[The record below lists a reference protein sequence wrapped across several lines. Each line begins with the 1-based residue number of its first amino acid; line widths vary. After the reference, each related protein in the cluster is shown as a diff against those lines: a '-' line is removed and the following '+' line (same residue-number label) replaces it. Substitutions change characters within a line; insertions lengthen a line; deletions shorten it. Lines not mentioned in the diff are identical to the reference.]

1 MKSAII
7 EAAEELERQAA
18 GLFDCGDGEAYKAR
32 LLSLAQRLRAKAN
45 QPIRLGPDRWAKE
58 ASFRPESS
66 SPAIPDGW
74 RLVPVEP
81 TYEMQRALHGI
92 YGEARRRWSAAL
104 GVAPTPPG
112 VNESLTTGW
121 VRTTDRLPKMGEGI
135 RVLIYTEGHDFGGEQ
150 YFDVLADDLNECAFP
165 DPEQQPEVCRYAT
178 HWMPMPAP
186 PASEDSTSVE
196 KSSVIRAPQRGGG

>member
-7 EAAEELERQAA
+7 EAAEYI
-18 GLFDCGDGEAYKAR
+18 EA
-32 LLSLAQRLRAKAN
+32 LVVLSPAQDSSRVRRYHVDLAQRLRAEAK

-58 ASFRPESS
+58 ARFRPESS

-104 GVAPTPPG
+104 A
-112 VNESLTTGW
+112 
-121 VRTTDRLPKMGEGI
+121 
-135 RVLIYTEGHDFGGEQ
+135 
-150 YFDVLADDLNECAFP
+150 LA
-165 DPEQQPEVCRYAT
+165 
-178 HWMPMPAP
+178 PAP
-186 PASEDSTSVE
+186 PASEDSPSVE